1 LPGANDTTIAALET
15 FFAAM
20 LLFPE
25 VQKKA
30 QDELDVVLQGQLPEF
45 QDEPNLPYISA
56 IVKELLR

>member
-1 LPGANDTTIAALET
+1 
-15 FFAAM
+15 M

-30 QDELDVVLQGQLPEF
+30 QDELDAVLQGQLPEF
-45 QDEPNLPYISA
+45 RDEPNLPYISA